1 MELKKIVILV
11 ITYNRKEQL
20 LKLVSLLVGSG
31 YKNKKIIIYDN
42 GSVNKVEEFLL
53 DDSVTI
59 LRSNTNEGSAG
70 GFYNGMK
77 HIHENIDYD
86 YLWTFDDDT
95 YPTEITFI
103 EDMLISLQK
112 INNFGFVVPKS
123 LDRNGEIA
131 SMNMPGRRKILEL
144 INKKNI
150 KMNSN
155 SIQKVDYGSFNCI
168 VFSKDA
174 IAKCGYPNRD
184 FFLRYDDV
192 EYSSR
197 ISKEFNCF
205 YLPNFVFIH
214 DVLNSEVSQGLAYDD
229 KRNYGLRNRVYASV
243 YNESFPY
250 NTYKFSIFLLMDIK
264 KIMSDSN
271 KFSNFKSAV
280 KMYYLGL
287 TKQLG
292 KLP

>member
-1 MELKKIVILV
+1 MTDNNLINNSINNLQNNVLTIQTIQIAPFRTLMTALKDILL
-11 ITYNRKEQL
+11 EQ
-20 LKLVSLLVGSG
+20 
-31 YKNKKIIIYDN
+31 
-42 GSVNKVEEFLL
+42 
-53 DDSVTI
+53 
-59 LRSNTNEGSAG
+59 
-70 GFYNGMK
+70 
-77 HIHENIDYD
+77 
-86 YLWTFDDDT
+86 
-95 YPTEITFI
+95 
-103 EDMLISLQK
+103 LQK

-264 KIMSDSN
+264 KIMSGDNRNDLASTSLVDTLVNLVN
-271 KFSNFKSAV
+271 KHGGGRIANKNN
-280 KMYYLGL
+280 
-287 TKQLG
+287 
-292 KLP
+292 